1 MGGVWRAGGGPGGGA
16 RVEGSWWSSL
26 VVVVVVVVADVR
38 LRRKQGLEREVWR
51 KRGAQV
57 LQT

>member
-1 MGGVWRAGGGPGGGA
+1 M
-16 RVEGSWWSSL
+16 EGSWWSGL

>member
-1 MGGVWRAGGGPGGGA
+1 
-16 RVEGSWWSSL
+16 VEGSWWSSL